1 MKSILRATAVLSMSS
16 AVLILCGV
24 VSAKAWALLLGPS
37 GLGQMN
43 LLQSLLGLAS
53 IIAGLGVG
61 TAIVREGAH
70 AIALR
75 DHVGMSALRRGAWFL
90 FWVST
95 TVAILIMTVF
105 RGPISRWAIGGPEHG
120 GKVLVIGLALLF
132 NMAVILETSILNA
145 YQRVGAL
152 AKIGIFKGL
161 LGTLIGIVVVW
172 IWRENGIAPALVAYS
187 ASGWFFSH
195 YFLRQTK
202 MVGNPSRREALKAAS
217 LLLRFGIP
225 FTASMLVGAG
235 VQLALPVLVLR
246 SLGIESV
253 GFYAAAA
260 TVALGY
266 VGFLL
271 NSMAQDYYP
280 RVSAASHEPAALVN
294 LINQQHRVVMLVA
307 VPMILGLVALVRYI
321 VPLLYSSQFHPA
333 VELLEWQ
340 LIGDLLKF
348 SAWTMSFVVL
358 ARSGSTAFFL
368 TELAGGVTLMLTSW
382 LGMRSF
388 GLAGLGVAFLITS
401 LVYYLVVIATVR
413 RTIGFRWTIE
423 NKVIISAALLAA
435 LVVRLVP
442 IAGLERLRT
451 PLALFFAT
459 LAGLGS
465 LYVVWKE
472 MRAPKPS
479 EASSN

>member
-1 MKSILRATAVLSMSS
+1 
-16 AVLILCGV
+16 
-24 VSAKAWALLLGPS
+24 
-37 GLGQMN
+37 
-43 LLQSLLGLAS
+43 
-53 IIAGLGVG
+53 
-61 TAIVREGAH
+61 
-70 AIALR
+70 
-75 DHVGMSALRRGAWFL
+75 
-90 FWVST
+90 
-95 TVAILIMTVF
+95 
-105 RGPISRWAIGGPEHG
+105 
-120 GKVLVIGLALLF
+120 
-132 NMAVILETSILNA
+132 
-145 YQRVGAL
+145 
-152 AKIGIFKGL
+152 
-161 LGTLIGIVVVW
+161 
-172 IWRENGIAPALVAYS
+172 
-187 ASGWFFSH
+187 
-195 YFLRQTK
+195 
-202 MVGNPSRREALKAAS
+202 
-217 LLLRFGIP
+217 
-225 FTASMLVGAG
+225 
-235 VQLALPVLVLR
+235 
-246 SLGIESV
+246 
-253 GFYAAAA
+253 
-260 TVALGY
+260 
-266 VGFLL
+266 
-271 NSMAQDYYP
+271 
-280 RVSAASHEPAALVN
+280 
-294 LINQQHRVVMLVA
+294 
-307 VPMILGLVALVRYI
+307 
-321 VPLLYSSQFHPA
+321 
-333 VELLEWQ
+333 